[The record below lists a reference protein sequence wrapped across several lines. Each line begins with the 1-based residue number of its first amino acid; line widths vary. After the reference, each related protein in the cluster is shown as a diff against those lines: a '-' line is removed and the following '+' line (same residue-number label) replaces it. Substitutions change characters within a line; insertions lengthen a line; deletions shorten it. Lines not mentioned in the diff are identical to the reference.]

1 MSTTNLFVL
10 SLAIVIVGIGVAVV
24 SIIPPNDCSRESI
37 SHLGK
42 HATKEDA
49 LRAALPKLSGAL
61 DECPDAEVF
70 RVMWVGPGN
79 YQGGP
84 DRHSLLYYRK
94 HKSIGYEDDF
104 MSGFSEETYYADDDA
119 IRSVAQ
125 KGGTIED
132 FPPRS

>member
-1 MSTTNLFVL
+1 MSTGKLFVL
-10 SLAIVIVGIGVAVV
+10 SLAIVILGIGVAVV
-24 SIIPPNDCSRESI
+24 LMIPPYDCSRESI
-37 SHLGK
+37 SHLGE
-42 HATKEDA
+42 HATKADA
-49 LRAALPKLSGAL
+49 LRAALPKLCAAL

-79 YQGGP
+79 YQGSPG
-84 DRHSLLYYRK
+84 RHALLYYRK
-94 HKSIGYEDDF
+94 HKSLGYEDDF

-119 IRSVAQ
+119 IRGAAQ